1 MTYSW
6 TDRKDSKV
14 LEEYSRRYCT
24 VSMFRAS
31 LLILYAGTGNRAY
44 VWAFVIE
51 PSVVELDKNVSPC
64 QNNQRL

>member
-1 MTYSW
+1 M
-6 TDRKDSKV
+6 
-14 LEEYSRRYCT
+14 
-24 VSMFRAS
+24 SMFRAS